1 MSLTGKVALVTGAS
15 AGIGRATALALT
27 KEGADVALN
36 YLGYDDSANEAAEL
50 IRGMGRKTLLLPV
63 DVSDQAAV
71 EEMVAQTV
79 SRFGRIDILV
89 TCAVYSDEESFWKAN
104 MAGFRRTI
112 DVTMWGAYFA
122 LRAVTNRLI
131 QQGQGG
137 SIVIVG
143 SPHAVVAVPKSMA
156 YNMAKAAT
164 DQMARTAA
172 TELLSQR
179 IRVNV
184 VHPGWTDTPGERKYF
199 SDETLTEAKSFMP
212 WGRLAQPEEIA
223 RAIVFLVDPD
233 SDYITGSTLTVDGGL
248 ALPWWSK
255 RAEGGF

>member
-1 MSLTGKVALVTGAS
+1 MKLTGKVALVTGAS
-15 AGIGRATALALT
+15 AGIGRATALALA

-36 YLGYDDSANEAAEL
+36 YLGYDNSAQEAGEL
-50 IRGMGRKTLLLPV
+50 IRGMGSKALLLPV
-63 DVSDQAAV
+63 DVSDQATV
-71 EEMVAQTV
+71 EKMVAQTIAQL
-79 SRFGRIDILV
+79 GRIDILV
-89 TCAVYSDEESFWKAN
+89 TCAVFSEEELFWKAA
-104 MAGFRRTI
+104 MEGFHRTI

-122 LRAVTNRLI
+122 LRAVANRLI

-143 SPHAVVAVPKSMA
+143 SPHAIVAVPKSMA

-164 DQMARTAA
+164 DQMARSAA
-172 TELLSQR
+172 TELLSHR

-199 SDETLTEAKSFMP
+199 SDELMTEAKSFMP
-212 WGRLAQPEEIA
+212 WGRLANPEEIA
-223 RAIVFLVDPD
+223 RAIVFLVDPG
-233 SDYITGSTLTVDGGL
+233 SDYITGSTLTIDGGL

-255 RAEGGF
+255 RSEGGF